1 MRSGS
6 TSRSTMQRW
15 RRGMVA
21 LVAAA
26 LFVPFLS
33 ACQISVAGERDILR
47 IGTTY
52 PIDSLNPFVSEADYA
67 YVAYQYIY
75 PALTQYDAGLHISP
89 YFATSWSTSA
99 DGRAWTFHT
108 VPNAQWSDGSPL
120 NADDVAWTINM
131 IVHYQNG
138 PTASAAG
145 TVANVTKAVATGPN
159 TVVIHYSRPVAN
171 VLEQLQQLPI
181 LPEQVWGPL
190 ATGKA
195 KGLRRFQNSA
205 PVVSGGPF
213 ILENYQTNHIALFK
227 DNPKWWGTPPHI
239 KGFGLEFFSNADAM
253 VSALETGQLDM
264 IGEYTPATTVA
275 ALHHAKLDVTTAP
288 SLSLKD
294 FIINTNPKKKDHR
307 ELLNP
312 VVREAMDDAVDRA
325 QIVKTAWLGY
335 AQPGNTLIAPADE
348 SWQDKTIPAPTFN
361 LATANRLL
369 DQAGYKRG
377 SNGIRTAAGHPMS
390 YALLFLADERG
401 PGDRTFQIIQNDF
414 KEIGIRITEDAVDD
428 DAGNAAIL
436 APNNKYQDFDLAM
449 WDWVPPVDPDFLLS
463 VLTCGQWGNNSDSGF
478 CDPAYDKL
486 YREQAEAISPAKRH
500 RIVDQM
506 QVIIH
511 NQRPYLIL
519 DYPDVIEAHSP
530 AWTGFVQAPVMGSVN
545 SLSTVTLLSVHRVG

>member
-1 MRSGS
+1 MHSGS
-6 TSRSTMQRW
+6 RSRTTARW
-15 RRGMVA
+15 RRA
-21 LVAAA
+21 LVVCAAA
-26 LFVPFLS
+26 TLLAPFVS
-33 ACQISVAGERDILR
+33 ACQVSVAGERDILR

-67 YVAYQYIY
+67 YVAYQYMY
-75 PALTQYDAGLHISP
+75 PALTQYDADLHISP
-89 YFATSWSTSA
+89 YFARSWSTSKNGK
-99 DGRAWTFHT
+99 DWTFHT
-108 VPNAQWSDGSPL
+108 VPNARWSDGKPL
-120 NADDVAWTINM
+120 NATDVAWTINM
-131 IVHYQNG
+131 IVHFKNG
-138 PTASAAG
+138 ATASAAG
-145 TVANVTKAVATGPN
+145 TVANVIKAVATDPN
-159 TVVIHYSRPVAN
+159 TVVVHYSRPVAN

-181 LPEQVWGPL
+181 LPRQVWGRL
-190 ATGKA
+190 AVGN
-195 KGLRRFQNSA
+195 GRQLRRFQNSA

-227 DNPKWWGTPPHI
+227 DNPMWWGKPPHI

-275 ALHHAKLDVTTAP
+275 ALRHAKLDVTTAP

-294 FIINTNPKKKDHR
+294 FIINTNPKKKNHR

-325 QIVKTAWLGY
+325 QIVRTAWLGY
-335 AQPGNTLIAPADE
+335 AQPGNTLLAPADE
-348 SWQDKTIPAPTFN
+348 NWQNKAIPAPTFN

-377 SNGIRTAAGHPMS
+377 SNGIRIADGHPMS
-390 YALLFLADERG
+390 YSLLFLADERG

-414 KEIGIRITEDAVDD
+414 KTIGIRITEDAVDD

-463 VLTCGQWGNNSDSGF
+463 VLTCSQWGNNSDSGF
-478 CDPAYDKL
+478 CNAEYDRL
-486 YREQAEAISPAKRH
+486 YRQQAEAVNPVKRH
-500 RIVDQM
+500 RIVDRM
-506 QVIIH
+506 QLIIH

-519 DYPDVIEAHSP
+519 DYPDVIEAHSRQ
-530 AWTGFVQAPVMGSVN
+530 WTGFVQAPVMGSVN
-545 SLSTVTLLSVHRVG
+545 SLSTVTLLNVHRVA